1 MDIYIFLIVYIYSLL
16 SYYCGYLGVMEIVD
30 LGLLSGSFFLLGF
43 CFLIEGFF
51 VNNEINLY
59 ICICLY
65 INSIFYGY

>member
-1 MDIYIFLIVYIYSLL
+1 
-16 SYYCGYLGVMEIVD
+16 MEIVD